1 MKLLY
6 KLNNEEQKEKP
17 LGVLK
22 INLFFTKDQYTKLC
36 KIKNTYQL
44 SFGTIARII
53 LKVYCTI
60 EILKQNC
67 LENQLYKTTNKK
79 TSCKVNKNADEDLN
93 KGKVINNAL
102 IMYIDNLDSQ
112 LLNSDKRIKNPTKLY
127 MKIRNEIAN
136 LFQTTE
142 DPFYDYN
149 VFVRKFAYAKK
160 HLL

>member
-53 LKVYCTI
+53 LKVYRTI
-60 EILKQNC
+60 DILRENII
-67 LENQLYKTTNKK
+67 ENQLYKTTNKK
-79 TSCKVNKNADEDLN
+79 TSCKVIKNHDEELN
-93 KGKVINNAL
+93 KGKVINNTL
-102 IMYIDNLDSQ
+102 IMYIDNLDIQ
-112 LLNSDKRIKNPTKLY
+112 LLSNDKRIKDPNKLY

-136 LFQTTE
+136 FFQTTE